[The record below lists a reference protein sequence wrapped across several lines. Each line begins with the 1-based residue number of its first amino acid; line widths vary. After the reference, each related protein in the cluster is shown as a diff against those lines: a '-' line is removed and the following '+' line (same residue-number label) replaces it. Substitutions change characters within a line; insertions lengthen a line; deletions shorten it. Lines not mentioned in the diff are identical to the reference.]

1 MSETGPTNRRQIS
14 GFFGALAEIV
24 WFLMIVL
31 GLVAAFELPS
41 YFGEAYFRAQYLAF
55 FLGLVLF
62 VTYIAYGPVKRSE
75 PQRRVPFYDVVAA
88 GAGLG
93 AMSYA
98 GLTYEDI
105 LWEIHARPPELVV
118 LGTVMVVLVIEA
130 CRRVAGLPLAII
142 GIVFI
147 GYAFVSDWMP
157 GQLYNDVVPFG
168 RLITYL
174 YLDENALLG
183 LPLAIALGI
192 VLAFILFGS
201 VLFRTGAGT
210 FYTDFA
216 MALMGRYRGGPA
228 KVAIVA
234 SSLFGTISGS
244 AVSNVV
250 ATGVVTIPLMRRSGF
265 NATDAGAIEAV
276 ASTGGQIMPP
286 IMGATAFLMAEFLN
300 VPYATIVI
308 AALIPA
314 LLYYGS
320 AFLQV
325 HFMARR
331 AGMAGIPRDPD
342 KSVWR
347 VLLRDGIYLVPL
359 LVIIIALFHLHWRPE
374 KAAFLATAAA
384 IGVFMLRERGPGR
397 GYWGM
402 IVNAGETVM
411 QITLI
416 TGVAGIII
424 GVLNLTG
431 LGFSLTL
438 ILTALGQHSLE
449 LLLVIV
455 AGLCILLGL
464 GLPTAGIYLILA
476 VLVGPAI
483 KELGVPEIAGH
494 LFIFYFGVMSFITP
508 PVCFA
513 AFAASTISGAGAMRT
528 GLSAARLGILAYI
541 VPFVFIYNPGLLML
555 APWHIVVINFVLTLF
570 GIVLISAAVVGYS
583 TYPLTRIE
591 RVVYTVAAL
600 VLFAACTPTSTL
612 QLVAVGFGLAVVVW
626 LAFRIRQEAK
636 GAPWPAEDPPSPT
649 LPPEAG
655 RGQ

>member
-1 MSETGPTNRRQIS
+1 VNESGPTNRRQIS
-14 GFFGALAEIV
+14 GSLRATAETV
-24 WFLMIVL
+24 WFLIIAL

-41 YFGEAYFRAQYLAF
+41 YFGQTFFREQYLAL

-62 VTYIAYGPVKRSE
+62 VTFLAYGPIKRAE
-75 PQRRVPFYDVVAA
+75 PATRVPVPDLVAA
-88 GAGLG
+88 VAGLG
-93 AMSYA
+93 TMAYA
-98 GLTYEDI
+98 GLTYEDT
-105 LWEIHARPPELVV
+105 LWEIHKRPPELVI
-118 LGTVMVVLVIEA
+118 LGTMMVVLVIEA

-147 GYAFVSDWMP
+147 SYAFVSDLMP

-168 RLITYL
+168 RIAIYL
-174 YLDENALLG
+174 YLDANALLG
-183 LPLAIALGI
+183 LPLAIAIGI

-201 VLFRTGAGT
+201 VLFRTGAGN

-265 NATDAGAIEAV
+265 NATEAGAIEAV

-286 IMGATAFLMAEFLN
+286 IMGATAFLMAELLN
-300 VPYATIVI
+300 LRYATIVT

-331 AGMAGIPRDPD
+331 AGLAGVPVDPEN
-342 KSVWR
+342 SVWR
-347 VLLRDGIYLVPL
+347 VLRRDGIFLLPM
-359 LVIIIALFHLHWRPE
+359 LVILFALFHLHWRPE
-374 KAAFLATAAA
+374 KAAFLAIAAA
-384 IGVFMLRERGPGR
+384 IAVFMWRRRGLGD
-397 GYWGM
+397 GYWDM
-402 IVNAGETVM
+402 IVSAGETVT

-416 TGVAGIII
+416 TAVAGIII
-424 GVLNLTG
+424 GILNLTG

-455 AGLCILLGL
+455 AALCILLGM

-476 VLVGPAI
+476 VMVGPAI
-483 KELGVPEIAGH
+483 TELGVLEIAGH

-528 GLSAARLGILAYI
+528 GILAARLGIVAYI
-541 VPFVFIYNPGLLML
+541 VPFVFIYNPGLLMM
-555 APWHIVVINFVLTLF
+555 APWHIVAMNLVLTLL
-570 GIVLISAAVVGYS
+570 GIVLISAAAVGF
-583 TYPLTRIE
+583 TTHALNMIE
-591 RVVYTVAAL
+591 RLIYAAAAL
-600 VLFAACTPTSTL
+600 ALFAACTPATL
-612 QLVAVGFGLAVVVW
+612 LQMIAVGFGLAASAWFVFSIWRESKNPFPASVVK
-626 LAFRIRQEAK
+626 ADGDATNSS
-636 GAPWPAEDPPSPT
+636 GPS
-649 LPPEAG
+649 
-655 RGQ
+655 

>member
-1 MSETGPTNRRQIS
+1 MSNGPTNRRQLS
-14 GFFGALAEIV
+14 GWLRATAETV
-24 WFLMIVL
+24 WFLIIAL
-31 GLVAAFELPS
+31 GVVAAFELPS
-41 YFGEAYFRAQYLAF
+41 YFGQTFFREQYLAL

-62 VTYIAYGPVKRSE
+62 VTYLAYGPVKRAE
-75 PQRRVPFYDVVAA
+75 PVRRVPTLDLLAGAA
-88 GAGLG
+88 GFGTMA
-93 AMSYA
+93 YA
-98 GLTYEDI
+98 GVTYEET
-105 LWEIHARPPELVV
+105 LWRIHERPLELVV
-118 LGTVMVVLVIEA
+118 LGTTMVVLVIEA

-142 GIVFI
+142 GMVFI
-147 GYAFVSDWMP
+147 GYAFVSDLMP

-168 RLITYL
+168 RIAIYL
-174 YLDENALLG
+174 YLDANALLG

-192 VLAFILFGS
+192 VLSFILFGS

-265 NATDAGAIEAV
+265 NATEAGAIESV

-286 IMGATAFLMAEFLN
+286 IMGATAFLMAELLN
-300 VPYATIVI
+300 VRYATIVA

-331 AGMAGIPRDPD
+331 SGLAGVQGDPENR
-342 KSVWR
+342 VWR
-347 VLLRDGIYLVPL
+347 VLARDGIYLLPL
-359 LVIIIALFHLHWRPE
+359 LVILVALFHLHWRPE
-374 KAAFLATAAA
+374 KAAFLAIAAA
-384 IGVFMLRERGPGR
+384 ITVFMWRRRGLGD
-397 GYWGM
+397 GYWDM
-402 IVNAGETVM
+402 IVSAGQTVT

-416 TGVAGIII
+416 TAVAGIII
-424 GVLNLTG
+424 GILNQTG

-455 AGLCILLGL
+455 AALCILLGM

-476 VLVGPAI
+476 VMVGPAI
-483 KELGVPEIAGH
+483 TELGVPEIAGH
-494 LFIFYFGVMSFITP
+494 MFIFYFGVMSFITP

-528 GLSAARLGILAYI
+528 GMLAARLGIIAYI

-555 APWHIVVINFVLTLF
+555 GPWHVVAINLVLTLL
-570 GIVLISAAVVGYS
+570 GIILISAAAVGFA
-583 TYPLTRIE
+583 THPLSPIKRLMCGS
-591 RVVYTVAAL
+591 AAL
-600 VLFAACTPTSTL
+600 ALFAACTPTTL
-612 QLVAVGFGLAVVVW
+612 IHFAAVAFGLSVSAW
-626 LAFRIRQEAK
+626 LALTFWRAAK
-636 GAPWPAEDPPSPT
+636 RPHGPQAEGDAT
-649 LPPEAG
+649 TA
-655 RGQ
+655 

>member
-1 MSETGPTNRRQIS
+1 MSENGPTNSRRLS
-14 GFFGALAEIV
+14 GPFRTVAEIV
-24 WFLMIVL
+24 WFLIISL
-31 GLVAAFELPS
+31 GVVAAFELPS
-41 YFGEAYFRAQYLAF
+41 YFGQTFFREQYLAL

-62 VTYIAYGPVKRSE
+62 VSFLAFGPVKRAQPSG
-75 PQRRVPFYDVVAA
+75 RVPIPDLMA
-88 GAGLG
+88 GVAGLVT
-93 AMSYA
+93 MTYA
-98 GLTYEDI
+98 GVTYEDT
-105 LWEIHARPPELVV
+105 LWRIHERPLDLVV

-130 CRRVAGLPLAII
+130 CRRVAGLPLATI
-142 GIVFI
+142 GVLFI
-147 GYAFVSDWMP
+147 GYAFVSDLMP
-157 GQLYNDVVPFG
+157 GQLYNDVVPFD
-168 RLITYL
+168 RIAIYL
-174 YLDENALLG
+174 YLDANALLG

-201 VLFRTGAGT
+201 VLFRTGAGA

-265 NATDAGAIEAV
+265 DAREAGAIEAV

-286 IMGATAFLMAEFLN
+286 IMGATAFLMAELLN
-300 VPYATIVI
+300 LPYAAIVA

-331 AGMAGIPRDPD
+331 SGLAGVDADPENT
-342 KSVWR
+342 VWR
-347 VLLRDGIYLVPL
+347 VLARDGIYLLPL
-359 LVIIIALFHLHWRPE
+359 AVILVALFHLHWRPE
-374 KAAFLATAAA
+374 KAAFLAIAAA
-384 IGVFMLRERGPGR
+384 IAVFMWRRRGLGD
-397 GYWGM
+397 GYWEM
-402 IVNAGETVM
+402 IVTAGRTVT

-416 TGVAGIII
+416 TAVAGIII
-424 GVLNLTG
+424 GILNQTG

-438 ILTALGQHSLE
+438 ILTALGEHSLE

-455 AGLCILLGL
+455 AALCILLGM

-476 VLVGPAI
+476 VMVGPAI
-483 KELGVPEIAGH
+483 TELGVPEIAGH
-494 LFIFYFGVMSFITP
+494 MFIFYFGVMSFITP

-528 GLSAARLGILAYI
+528 GMLAARLGIIAYI
-541 VPFVFIYNPGLLML
+541 VPFVFIYNPGLLMM
-555 APWHIVVINFVLTLF
+555 AAWHVVAVNIALTLL
-570 GIVLISAAVVGYS
+570 GIVLISAAAVGYS
-583 TYPLTRIE
+583 ARPLSPVE
-591 RVVYTVAAL
+591 RLVCGAAAL
-600 VLFAACTPTSTL
+600 ALFAACTPNTTL
-612 QLVAVGFGLAVVVW
+612 EVAAVAFGLAVSAWFAVT
-626 LAFRIRQEAK
+626 FRRAVE
-636 GAPWPAEDPPSPT
+636 GDSPA
-649 LPPEAG
+649 
-655 RGQ
+655 